1 MTLTIR
7 LSLLMLALLSLGG
20 VQVTVAVLVACL
32 GLLEELKGPFELAL
46 SDAAELL
53 DVAFSLSL
61 TGREYSVGLE
71 LLGAVGAGI

>member
-1 MTLTIR
+1 MTLIIP
-7 LSLLMLALLSLGG
+7 LSLLMLALLSLRG

-32 GLLEELKGPFELAL
+32 GLLEKLKWSFELAL
-46 SDAAELL
+46 ADAAELL